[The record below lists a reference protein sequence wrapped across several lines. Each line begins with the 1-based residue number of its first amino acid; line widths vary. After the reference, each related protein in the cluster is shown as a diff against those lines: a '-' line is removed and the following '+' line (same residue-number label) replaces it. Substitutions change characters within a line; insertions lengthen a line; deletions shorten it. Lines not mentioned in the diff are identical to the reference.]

1 VLVKRGITQSRGRNG
16 VIEARLETEPFAVR
30 NSVHGANLD
39 SLPEWKAKVV
49 LGILWSS
56 LARYYFWMT
65 AGSWGT
71 WHHEIHEEDV
81 MRLPIVFPE
90 DPTLRRR
97 ILQLVDRLRQIQPTE
112 IQPTERR
119 PLLEAP
125 ARGARAAPQAEIDKL
140 EGQLDDLVFQTYGL
154 AGFERQLV
162 NDMCQIGLDLFYRH
176 AQSEAVKPLR
186 LPDDFLC
193 GRAPDMGGL
202 GDDNDL
208 GGYLRAFDGLWNQ
221 QLTPH
226 GEFIWQVVRP
236 GTSAPMIAV
245 VLETVEVDG
254 SDEPLT
260 GANRHEWASL
270 MRKLDDV
277 SVQHE
282 GSRRIFID
290 GVVRIVSET
299 EIIIIKRN
307 ERRLWTASMARED
320 AEATIKQAIQL
331 QEQQ

>member
-1 VLVKRGITQSRGRNG
+1 
-16 VIEARLETEPFAVR
+16 LETEPFAFR
-30 NSVHGANLD
+30 NSIHGVNLD
-39 SLPEWKAKVV
+39 SLPEWKAKIV

-90 DPTLRRR
+90 DVSLRRR
-97 ILQLVDRLRQIQPTE
+97 MVQLIDRLRE

-125 ARGARAAPQAEIDKL
+125 ARGTRAAPQAEIEKL

-176 AQSEAVKPLR
+176 SQSEAVKPLR
-186 LPDDFLC
+186 LPGDFLR
-193 GRAPDMGGL
+193 GRAPDTGGL

-208 GGYLRAFDGLWNQ
+208 RGYLRAFVGLWNQ

-245 VLETVEVDG
+245 VLETAEVG
-254 SDEPLT
+254 RSDEPIT
-260 GANRHEWASL
+260 NADRHGWASL
-270 MRKLDDV
+270 MRKLDEV
-277 SVQHE
+277 SVQHD

-290 GVVRIVSET
+290 GVVRIVTET
-299 EIIIIKRN
+299 EVIVIKRN
-307 ERRLWTASMARED
+307 ERRLWTASAARED
-320 AEATIKQAIQL
+320 AEATIKQAMEL
-331 QEQQ
+331 QEQ